1 MSKNNNVNQ
10 NLENQNINE
19 NENQDLEN
27 KGLNVELEKRENAL
41 LEKEQAFK
49 EMESRIDS
57 KLEELKAKEEEINKQ
72 IESIEVNLPE
82 ITEAELIKNSLSI
95 KDQLDKMPKRTVRI
109 PINEQ
114 NPKDLVVPVTI
125 SGYTYQIKRGESVE
139 VPEEVER
146 ILIEAKYI

>member
-1 MSKNNNVNQ
+1 MSKDNNVNQ

>member
-1 MSKNNNVNQ
+1 MSKDNNVNQ

-19 NENQDLEN
+19 NENLENQDLN
-27 KGLNVELEKRENAL
+27 AELEKRENAL
-41 LEKEQAFK
+41 AEKEQAFK
-49 EMESRIDS
+49 EIESRIDS

-72 IESIEVNLPE
+72 IESIEVKLPE
-82 ITEAELIKNSLSI
+82 ITEAELIKNSLSV
-95 KDQLDKMPKRTVRI
+95 KEQLDKMPKKSVRI

>member
-1 MSKNNNVNQ
+1 MSKDNNVNQ

-19 NENQDLEN
+19 NENKNLENQDLN
-27 KGLNVELEKRENAL
+27 AELEKRENAL

-49 EMESRIDS
+49 EMELKIDS
-57 KLEELKAKEEEINKQ
+57 KLEELKNREAELDKK
-72 IESIEVNLPE
+72 IESIEVKLPE
-82 ITEAELIKNSLSI
+82 ITEAELIKNSLSV
-95 KDQLDKMPKRTVRI
+95 KEQLDKMPKKSVRI

-125 SGYTYQIKRGESVE
+125 SGYTFQIKRGESVE

>member
-1 MSKNNNVNQ
+1 MSKDNNVNQ

-19 NENQDLEN
+19 NENLEN
-27 KGLNVELEKRENAL
+27 PDLNAELEKRENAL
-41 LEKEQAFK
+41 SEKEQAFK
-49 EMESRIDS
+49 EMELRIDS

-72 IESIEVNLPE
+72 IEDIEVKLPE
-82 ITEAELIKNSLSI
+82 ITEAELIKNSLSV
-95 KDQLDKMPKRTVRI
+95 KEQLDKMPKKSVRI